1 MKLFLIFPISL
12 VVLFLIFCLRVIK
25 RQWIEKRG
33 VSGGTEIVSKSVYE
47 KFLTKQQ
54 RQGIKHIQRMQD
66 ISLEDEDGGK
76 PQDEN

>member
-1 MKLFLIFPISL
+1 MKLFLLIPIIL
-12 VVLFLIFCLRVIK
+12 MILFLIFCIRVIK

-33 VSGGTEIVSKSVYE
+33 VDTGTEIAAKSVYE